1 MRFPVKITS
10 SCIWVAIPV
19 DWVILHWY
27 ACDADGRSGCRCT
40 VTWLPN
46 FLGWVVYHI
55 FLPMVL
61 RFARE
66 SSANIYN
73 ARNCGKSIVIKIF
86 LLYFRYFG
94 ETFFFSFL
102 CSPFSSYRVLKRRA
116 EYWSRIPAPFSRKS
130 RIPHF
135 LSRFHESFFFLQNTY
150 LKKDRLLQKPINVGC
165 RLIFRLIS

>member
-1 MRFPVKITS
+1 MRFPVKITA
-10 SCIWVAIPV
+10 SCIWVATPI

-27 ACDADGRSGCRCT
+27 TCGADGRSGGRCT

-46 FLGWVVYHI
+46 FLAWLVYHI

-61 RFARE
+61 RCARFAGD

-73 ARNCGKSIVIKIF
+73 ARNCGISIVIKIF
-86 LLYFRYFG
+86 LLYFPYFA
-94 ETFFFSFL
+94 ETFFFAFL
-102 CSPFSSYRVLKRRA
+102 CSPFSFYRVLKGRA

-135 LSRFHESFFFLQNTY
+135 FNRFPESFLFSPKYIPY
-150 LKKDRLLQKPINVGC
+150 L
-165 RLIFRLIS
+165 FE